1 VSDVGRLDPPPMQ
14 HALEDFLRALRAHE
28 IAISPAEAMDA
39 HRAAAQVGFTDRI
52 LLRDALC
59 VTLAKSAGDVGRFE
73 ACFDTF
79 FARSTG
85 GRGAS
90 PREGAEL
97 SSAGVFDLEA
107 SLEAGDAAALAE
119 EMEAAAARVGASDIR
134 LASQRSLMTR
144 RLLDDMGL
152 RTLDSRIAAD
162 RAAEDAVAR
171 ARAERLAQRR
181 EELFDEAGAFVA
193 RQARL
198 FAGESGRRMREQ
210 ILGRQRLTALEP
222 EDVAAMS
229 ALVRR
234 MARRLATKYAR
245 TRRRARKGRLD
256 LRRTLRR
263 GLAHGGIPFEILWKS
278 RKIEKPKI
286 TVLCDV
292 SRSVASAAQFLLLFL
307 HSLNEAVESLD
318 AYAFSDH
325 AVCVND
331 LLNDESVD
339 DATAL
344 ILDRVGFRSTDY
356 GRALADVMAQNSAHG
371 GRARLD
377 RRTTVII
384 LGDGRANHAEPRL
397 DLMRAMSQRAR
408 AVIWLNPEPA
418 TFWGQGDSKMDA
430 YARFCTVAKTCNCL
444 DDLERIIADVLRTYV
459 KP

>member
-1 VSDVGRLDPPPMQ
+1 MTAQVRLDPPPMQ
-14 HALEDFLRALRAHE
+14 RALEDFLRALRARE

-39 HRAAAQVGFTDRI
+39 HRAAIQVGFSDRA

-59 VTLAKSAGDVGRFE
+59 VTLAKTAAEVVRFE
-73 ACFDTF
+73 ACFDLF
-79 FARSTG
+79 FARSAG
-85 GRGAS
+85 GPTPGPPKSAA
-90 PREGAEL
+90 P
-97 SSAGVFDLEA
+97 SAGAFDLQA
-107 SLEAGDAAALAE
+107 SLEAGDAAALAAA
-119 EMEAAAARVGASDIR
+119 MEASAARVGASDIR
-134 LASQRSLMTR
+134 LASQRSLITR

-152 RTLDSRIAAD
+152 RTLDARIAAG
-162 RAAEDAVAR
+162 RAAEDAAAR

-181 EELFDEAGAFVA
+181 AEIFDEASAFVA

-198 FAGESGRRMREQ
+198 FAGETGRRMREQ
-210 ILGRQRLTALEP
+210 ILGRQRLTAVEP

-256 LRRTLRR
+256 PRRTLRR
-263 GLAHGGIPFEILWKS
+263 GFAHGGIPFEIMWKS
-278 RKIEKPKI
+278 RRVEKPKI

-292 SRSVASAAQFLLLFL
+292 SRSVAPAAQFLLLFL
-307 HSLNEAVESLD
+307 HSLNEVVESLD

-331 LLNDESVD
+331 LLKDESVD

-356 GRALADVMAQNSAHG
+356 GRALADVMTMG
-371 GRARLD
+371 GARLD

-397 DLMRAMSQRAR
+397 DLMRDMSQRAR

-418 TFWGQGDSKMDA
+418 TYWGQGDSKMDA
-430 YARFCTVAKTCNCL
+430 YARFCAVAKTCNCL
-444 DDLERIIADVLRTYV
+444 DDLERIIAEILRTYV

>member
-1 VSDVGRLDPPPMQ
+1 MTAQALLDPPPMQ
-14 HALEDFLRALRAHE
+14 HALEDFLRALRANE
-28 IAISPAEAMDA
+28 LAISPAEAMDA
-39 HRAAAQVGFTDRI
+39 HRAVVQVGFADRA

-59 VTLAKSAGDVGRFE
+59 VTLAKTAAEVGRFE
-73 ACFDTF
+73 ACFDLF
-79 FARSTG
+79 FARSPRGQTG
-85 GRGAS
+85 RSPPEGGGDPPGGA
-90 PREGAEL
+90 
-97 SSAGVFDLEA
+97 FDLEA
-107 SLEAGDAAALAE
+107 SLAAGDAAAVSAA
-119 EMEAAAARVGASDIR
+119 MEASAARVGASDIR
-134 LASQRSLMTR
+134 LVSQRNLVTR

-152 RTLDSRIAAD
+152 RTLDARIAAD
-162 RAAEDAVAR
+162 RAAADPAAQ
-171 ARAERLAQRR
+171 ARAERLAEMRGV
-181 EELFDEAGAFVA
+181 LFDEAGAFVA

-210 ILGRQRLTALEP
+210 ILGRQRLTAVEP

-245 TRRRARKGRLD
+245 TQRRAHKGRLD
-256 LRRTLRR
+256 PRRTLRR
-263 GLAHGGIPFEILWKS
+263 GLAHGGIPFEIIWKS
-278 RKIEKPKI
+278 QRVEKPKI

-292 SRSVASAAQFLLLFL
+292 SRSVASAARFLLLFL
-307 HSLNEAVESLD
+307 HSLNEVVESLD

-331 LLNDESVD
+331 LLNAEKVD

-356 GRALADVMAQNSAHG
+356 GRALADMMAMG
-371 GRARLD
+371 GGRLD

-397 DLMRAMSQRAR
+397 DIMRAMSQRAR
-408 AVIWLNPEPA
+408 AVIWLNPEPS
-418 TFWGQGDSKMDA
+418 TYWGQGDSKMDA
-430 YARFCTVAKTCNCL
+430 YARFCAVAKTCNCL

>member
-1 VSDVGRLDPPPMQ
+1 MSEGALLQAPPMQ
-14 HALEDFLRALRAHE
+14 HGLEDFLRALRAHE
-28 IAISPAEAMDA
+28 IAISPAEAIDA
-39 HRAAAQVGFTDRI
+39 HRAAAQVGFADRA

-59 VTLAKSAGDVGRFE
+59 VTLAKTAPEVGRFE
-73 ACFDTF
+73 ACFDLF
-79 FARSTG
+79 FSRSGRGQTDTG
-85 GRGAS
+85 G
-90 PREGAEL
+90 PEGAGDP
-97 SSAGVFDLEA
+97 SAEAFDLEA
-107 SLEAGDAAALAE
+107 SLETGDAAALSAA
-119 EMEAAAARVGASDIR
+119 MEASAARVGASDIR
-134 LASQRSLMTR
+134 LGSQRNLLTR

-152 RTLDSRIAAD
+152 RAIDARIAVG
-162 RAAEDAVAR
+162 RAAEDATAG
-171 ARAERLAQRR
+171 ARAERLAERR
-181 EELFDEAGAFVA
+181 AELFDEAGAFVA

-210 ILGRQRLTALEP
+210 ILGRQRLTAVEP

-234 MARRLATKYAR
+234 MAGRLATKYAR
-245 TRRRARKGRLD
+245 TQRRAQKGRLD

-263 GLAHGGIPFEILWKS
+263 GLAHGGIPFEIMWKS
-278 RKIEKPKI
+278 RKLEKPKI

-292 SRSVASAAQFLLLFL
+292 SRSVASAAQFLLLLL
-307 HSLNEAVESLD
+307 HSLNEVVESLD

-356 GRALADVMAQNSAHG
+356 GRALADLMAMG
-371 GRARLD
+371 GARLD
-377 RRTTVII
+377 RRTTLII

-397 DLMRAMSQRAR
+397 DLMRAMSQRTR

-418 TFWGQGDSKMDA
+418 TYWGQGDSKMDA
-430 YARFCTVAKTCNCL
+430 YARFCAVAKTCNCL
-444 DDLERIIADVLRTYV
+444 DDLERVIADVLRTYV
-459 KP
+459 KT

>member
-1 VSDVGRLDPPPMQ
+1 MTATAGLDPPPMQ
-14 HALEDFLRALRAHE
+14 HALEEFLRALRANE
-28 IAISPAEAMDA
+28 LAISPAEAMDA
-39 HRAAAQVGFTDRI
+39 HRAAVQVGFSDRA

-59 VTLAKSAGDVGRFE
+59 VTLAKSATEVTRFE
-73 ACFDTF
+73 NCFDTF
-79 FARSTG
+79 FARSVG
-85 GRGAS
+85 SVARAPS
-90 PREGAEL
+90 EGAAP
-97 SSAGVFDLEA
+97 SGTTFDLEA

-119 EMEAAAARVGASDIR
+119 AMETSAARVGASDIR
-134 LASQRSLMTR
+134 LVSQRNLVTR

-152 RTLDSRIAAD
+152 RTLDARIAAD
-162 RAAEDAVAR
+162 RAAEDTAAR

-181 EELFDEAGAFVA
+181 AELVDEAGAFVA

-198 FAGESGRRMREQ
+198 FTGESGRRMREQ
-210 ILGRQRLTALEP
+210 ILGRQRLTAVEP
-222 EDVAAMS
+222 EDAAAMS

-245 TRRRARKGRLD
+245 VQRRARKGRLD
-256 LRRTLRR
+256 PRRTLRR
-263 GLAHGGIPFEILWKS
+263 GLAHGGIPFEIMWKS
-278 RKIEKPKI
+278 RRVEKPKI

-307 HSLNEAVESLD
+307 HSLNEVVESLD

-331 LLNDESVD
+331 LLDDESVD

-344 ILDRVGFRSTDY
+344 ILDRVGFRSTDH
-356 GRALADVMAQNSAHG
+356 GRALADLMAMSG
-371 GRARLD
+371 GRLD
-377 RRTTVII
+377 RRTTLII

-397 DLMRAMSQRAR
+397 DLMRAMSQRVR

-418 TFWGQGDSKMDA
+418 TYWGQGDSKMDA